1 MIKRTACILLLLSI
15 AFTAAACLFSWKTDV
30 PEHGVWYNEELDMTL
45 SREEG
50 IPSTW
55 VIDDEQIEVEWR
67 FYQDNHTFDLL
78 RKSTDLDVVF
88 HGDCK
93 GMKKDC
99 ILVTDLSDGMRY
111 VFALLPAEENGT

>member
-1 MIKRTACILLLLSI
+1 MIKRTVCILLLLSI

-30 PEHGVWYNEELDMTL
+30 PEHGVWYNEELEMTL

-55 VIDDEQIEVEWR
+55 VIDGEQIEVEWR

-78 RKSTDLDVVF
+78 TESTDLDVVF

-93 GMKKDC
+93 GIDEKRM
-99 ILVTDLSDGMRY
+99 LVTDLSDGTRY
-111 VFALLPAEENGT
+111 IFVLQSVEGN